1 MDTLLQIR
9 NNQDRDREEANA
21 RLTALEGRG
30 AQPSRGSCGGIRGRG
45 AATAAKKRSRR
56 QGRNVRA
63 AEDLDVEADAEVGD
77 NQVIFD
83 DDAKDV
89 TTASSQLS
97 KPAGK
102 ARKELRKFVTAKFRK
117 LCNVAEKQ
125 KWPSVEEK
133 RVNTTTGEVYLTPNF
148 ERDVRDEDNQKIFD
162 HVADQVWLDLKSK
175 TKPDYLTN
183 KKIRWDKTSL
193 ESFAKQTFRGFKPE
207 WMAQKN
213 GEAAKKKSREQ
224 RNNRWYQRRQQ
235 KAGRLLTATP
245 AYIEA
250 YQVDPTHL
258 ILGEHMSD
266 EDSGPEATEEDG
278 AQRTAW
284 IRLMADNAG
293 YGPDAVLDSF
303 KVMEVVSTPWRS
315 DEESILLT
323 LRAFWWSGLSVKQKQ
338 QFPTRVEGTSRLPP
352 RIPIVAPYNFG
363 VNTAWLSTTIKEERY
378 KTLLEDW
385 GTYGDPE
392 GFGSNSV
399 ACPVEGLGGSSGEN
413 GGQGNNDEQHHDL
426 GEQ

>member
-21 RLTALEGRG
+21 QLTALEGRG

-45 AATAAKKRSRR
+45 AATAAKKCSRR

-63 AEDLDVEADAEVGD
+63 AKDLDVEADAEVGD
-77 NQVIFD
+77 DQVIFD
-83 DDAKDV
+83 DDAEDV
-89 TTASSQLS
+89 TTSSSQLL
-97 KPAGK
+97 KPARK
-102 ARKELRKFVTAKFRK
+102 AHKELRKFVTAKFRK

-125 KWPSVEEK
+125 KC
-133 RVNTTTGEVYLTPNF
+133 REVYLTRNF

-175 TKPDYLTN
+175 TKPGYLTN

-193 ESFAKQTFRGFKPE
+193 KSFAKQMFRGFKPE

-224 RNNRWYQRRQQ
+224 RNNRWYQRQQQ
-235 KAGRLLTATP
+235 KAGRLLTAMP

-293 YGPDAVLDSF
+293 YGPDAVLNSF

-315 DEESILLT
+315 DEETDTYFQNLVCLL
-323 LRAFWWSGLSVKQKQ
+323 VV
-338 QFPTRVEGTSRLPP
+338 RVVGEAKAAVSNP
-352 RIPIVAPYNFG
+352 R
-363 VNTAWLSTTIKEERY
+363 
-378 KTLLEDW
+378 
-385 GTYGDPE
+385 
-392 GFGSNSV
+392 
-399 ACPVEGLGGSSGEN
+399 
-413 GGQGNNDEQHHDL
+413 
-426 GEQ
+426 